1 MKRTL
6 IAIFATVI
14 LSAHISFAHAMMEP
28 IVKLKNGV
36 VELITSPIGF
46 ATETSALVDESQNKL
61 FGFFAGL
68 ISGTDYLI
76 THSISGLVD
85 ILTFP
90 VPDDY

>member
-6 IAIFATVI
+6 IMIFAAVI
-14 LSAHISFAHAMMEP
+14 ISAHISLAYAMMEP
-28 IVKLKNGV
+28 VEKLKNGV
-36 VELITSPIGF
+36 VEFVTSPVGF
-46 ATETSALVDESQNKL
+46 LTETSVLVDKSENKI

-76 THSISGLVD
+76 THSISGMVD